1 MSYYNEGNLARN
13 AKTFQDDLKLYDK
26 SIELNLEFGKV
37 YNNKGTILKELKCY
51 HEAIYFF
58 NKTIELN
65 PKSNIYGYNNKGIC
79 SCSLSEYNK
88 AIEQF
93 DLALQL
99 DPNDADAL
107 LHKNCAIEQFNNQ
120 KQTNLKVN
128 E

>member
-1 MSYYNEGNLARN
+1 M
-13 AKTFQDDLKLYDK
+13 
-26 SIELNLEFGKV
+26 

-51 HEAIYFF
+51 HEAIYCF